1 MDDLQSIVKSLSK
14 SPGVYQFLDQ
24 KNTII
29 YIGKAKN
36 LKNRVSSYFNKIQF
50 ENRKTKL
57 LVSQICDIK
66 TIKVETEMDAL
77 LLENILVK
85 KHQPRYNVQ
94 LKDDK
99 TYPWICIRNEPF
111 PRITTTRRV
120 LKDGAKYY
128 GPYPSVKIV
137 KQIITFLIENFN
149 IRNCSH
155 DLKKYTFDKGQLNTA
170 LEYYIGN
177 CKGCCQG
184 DVTKE
189 DYENRIK
196 AVSNVLKGNV
206 KGVLKDLKQK
216 MNQAADDFLYEEAQE
231 LKTRMIS
238 LENHQAK
245 SAIVSNSIDNVDVF
259 SIEED
264 QHCAYINYLKVID
277 GAVNQSR
284 MIELKKK
291 LDEDSVLLM
300 EKAIADVFQ
309 HSSSVIKEL
318 ILPFKI
324 ALQISQ
330 KITIPE
336 RGDKKKLID
345 ISKKN
350 ALFYMQE
357 KHRKEVI
364 KNPVSSVQRILETI
378 QKDLRLSVLPKHM
391 ECFDNSNFQGA
402 EPVAACVVFKD
413 GKPAKKE
420 YRHFNI
426 KTVVGPDDFSSMEE
440 VVFRRYKRIIEEK
453 KDLPQLVILDG
464 GKGQLSS
471 AIKSLSKLNLMG
483 KVAVVAI
490 AKKLEEIYFPGDQ
503 LPLYID
509 KKSESLRVIQQ
520 MRNEAHRFGIEHH
533 RKKRIKVTLQSELTN
548 IKGVGGKT
556 LILLMKEFKTVKRI
570 KTLNVEELQNTIGL
584 SKARIV
590 HSYFNNDQQ

>member
-36 LKNRVSSYFNKIQF
+36 LKNRVSSYFNKRQF

-57 LVSQICDIK
+57 LVAQIKNIK
-66 TIKVETEMDAL
+66 TIKVDTEMDAL

-137 KQIITFLIENFN
+137 NSIITFLIENFN

-155 DLKKYTFDKGQLNTA
+155 DLNKNKFEKGQLNTA
-170 LEYYIGN
+170 LEFYIGN

-184 DVTKE
+184 DVSSE
-189 DYENRIK
+189 EYENRIK
-196 AVSNVLKGNV
+196 AVSSVLNGNV
-206 KGVLKDLKQK
+206 KSVLKELKQK
-216 MNQAADDFLYEEAQE
+216 MNLAAADFLYEEAQA
-231 LKTRMIS
+231 LKTRILS

-291 LDEDSVLLM
+291 LDEDSTLLM

-309 HSSSVIKEL
+309 HSSNVIKEL

-324 ALQISQ
+324 SLQISQ

-350 ALFYMQE
+350 AFFYMQE
-357 KHRKEVI
+357 KHRKEHI
-364 KNPVSSVQRILETI
+364 KNPESSAQRILETI
-378 QKDLRLSVLPKHM
+378 QKDLRLPVLPKHM

-413 GKPAKKE
+413 GKPAKRE

-426 KTVVGPDDFSSMEE
+426 KTVVGPDDFASMEE
-440 VVFRRYKRIIEEK
+440 VVFRRYKRILEENK
-453 KDLPQLVILDG
+453 ELPQLIILDG

-483 KVAVVAI
+483 KVSVVAI

-548 IKGVGGKT
+548 IKGIGSKT
-556 LILLMKEFKTVKRI
+556 LVILMKEFKTIKRI
-570 KTLNVEELQNTIGL
+570 KTLSLEELQKTIGL

-590 HSYFNNDQQ
+590 YSYFNGD